1 MPYILFSLPLNRPL
15 ARFDADA
22 STAVSGPGEKII
34 PCEEGADP
42 DDVERWRAE
51 AAKPAPEP
59 APGERLAAL
68 REAKREEVLAGAD
81 AAVARYMAEFSAV
94 ERETW
99 PKQQAEVEALA
110 ADPQA
115 PTPVLDALAQARG
128 IPRDEQIAK
137 ARAKVAAFVPRSCFI
152 VGTQQ
157 RYEDQITAIAE
168 DADRPETERIAEL
181 EALTF
186 DYALPEGTA

>member
-99 PKQQAEVEALA
+99 PKQQAEVEAGFARSRPGLVA
-110 ADPQA
+110 AEAGLDPQA
-115 PTPVLDALAQARG
+115 QCLAARPRLAVSGPQRRPYLRPSSHAYSARFRQRSDSCCSSGSVDPTAG
-128 IPRDEQIAK
+128 
-137 ARAKVAAFVPRSCFI
+137 RSCP
-152 VGTQQ
+152 T
-157 RYEDQITAIAE
+157 R
-168 DADRPETERIAEL
+168 
-181 EALTF
+181 
-186 DYALPEGTA
+186 